1 MFVFTEIL
9 STFRQHST
17 TEYLPGMVHSESIPG
32 LLPKFPS
39 WAVCCIGKANL
50 YNHNTGNDNI
60 FHNKKQHLF
69 LVS

>member
-39 WAVCCIGKANL
+39 ALTHKCCMLREEATYFNLRVIGF
-50 YNHNTGNDNI
+50 I
-60 FHNKKQHLF
+60 
-69 LVS
+69 